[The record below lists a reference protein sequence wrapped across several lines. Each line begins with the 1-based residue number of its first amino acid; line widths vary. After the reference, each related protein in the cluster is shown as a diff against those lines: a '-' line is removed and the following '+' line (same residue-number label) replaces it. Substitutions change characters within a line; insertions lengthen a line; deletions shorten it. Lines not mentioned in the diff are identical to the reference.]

1 LANIVYKPL
10 IEVLHQSEE
19 KLLCNL
25 TIPENLYY
33 FQGHFEQAAILPGVT
48 QIDWV
53 MSYITEYFKVDTRNL
68 VSIDQLKFQ
77 HIIRP
82 NYVVE
87 FSVDKLAANKYRF
100 NYKSK
105 HGQHSS
111 GKVVLKVVLAE

>member
-1 LANIVYKPL
+1 M
-10 IEVLHQSEE
+10 IEVLQLTEE

-53 MSYITEYFKVDTRNL
+53 MHYISEYFKVDTKKL
-68 VSIDQLKFQ
+68 ISVDQLKFQ

-82 NYVVE
+82 NYQVE
-87 FSVDKLAANKYRF
+87 FSIEKLDKHKYRF
-100 NYKSK
+100 NYKSE

-111 GKVVLKVVLAE
+111 GKVVLSE

>member
-1 LANIVYKPL
+1 MTSLVYKQL
-10 IEVLHQSEE
+10 IEVLQQSENS
-19 KLLCNL
+19 LLCNL

-33 FQGHFEQAAILPGVT
+33 FQGHFAQAAILPGVT

-53 MSYITEYFKVDTRNL
+53 MHYISEYFGVDISQL

-82 NYVVE
+82 NYQVE
-87 FSVDKLAANKYRF
+87 FLLEKLADNKYRF

-111 GKVVLKVVLAE
+111 GKVVFSE

>member
-1 LANIVYKPL
+1 LTNIVYKPL
-10 IEVLHQSEE
+10 IEVLHHSEE
-19 KLLCNL
+19 KLLLNL

-33 FQGHFEQAAILPGVT
+33 FQGHFEEAAILPGVT

-53 MSYITEYFKVDTRNL
+53 MSYIAEYFKVNTRQL

-82 NYVVE
+82 NYQVE
-87 FSVDKLAANKYRF
+87 FSLDKLANNKYLF

-111 GKVVLKVVLAE
+111 GKVVLAE

>member
-1 LANIVYKPL
+1 MTNFVYKPV

-53 MSYITEYFKVDTRNL
+53 MQYISEYFNMDISQL
-68 VSIDQLKFQ
+68 SSIDQLKFQ

-82 NYVVE
+82 NYLIE
-87 FSVDKLAANKYRF
+87 FSLEKLADNKYRF
-100 NYKSK
+100 NFKSK

-111 GKVVLKVVLAE
+111 GKMVFAE